1 MQAVKRLA
9 LVTMLALACSPG
21 AGREDAGRPASPRL
35 QACTIEL
42 TDFSSPWVLEPGA
55 HVRLQ
60 LELRA
65 VRTCSETAVQ
75 PDEVALTLT
84 DADGV
89 PLEFTS
95 TWERRIQSVLVWLE
109 FTVPATAS
117 VRASATVEPGF
128 GMIRWLWPVERLR
141 TLTWTNTGRPAE
153 GFLESDAGRAWY
165 SRRGVQFET
174 TSGEFS
180 TGAAFGLVLSPT
192 TLWTVDPTAAT
203 AWSPS
208 TVRLPTASP
217 LRPSALGL
225 VDGRLFV
232 ADGLR
237 LVAYGLDGGRV
248 EHRDTVAPDEV
259 EALGGGD
266 RRVRVCRRGR
276 VDELI
281 LPALWRRDTSP
292 PVSLTTPCMSSDDGM
307 WLVQSDVVTLVR
319 PDGGRDVVRR
329 PAGVPLRAPSLVLPS
344 RAPALFVGVT
354 VQTDG
359 VVWLAV
365 GGPDAG
371 LEGRHVTLPPET
383 TAISF
388 DGRRLFINDRAGRL
402 SWAEP

>member
-1 MQAVKRLA
+1 MKRLA
-9 LVTMLALACSPG
+9 LVTVLALACSPG
-21 AGREDAGRPASPRL
+21 ATTEDAGRPTGPRL

-42 TDFSSPWVLEPGA
+42 TDFSSPWVLEPGQR
-55 HVRLQ
+55 VRLE

-75 PDEVALTLT
+75 PDDVALTLS
-84 DADGV
+84 DGDGV

-95 TWERRIQSVLVWLE
+95 TWERRLQGVLVWLE
-109 FTVPATAS
+109 FTVPATSS

-128 GMIRWLWPVERLR
+128 GVVRWVWPVEPLR
-141 TLTWTNTGRPAE
+141 TLTWTNTARPAE

-174 TSGEFS
+174 PSGEFS
-180 TGAAFGLVLSPT
+180 TGATFGLVLSPT
-192 TLWTVDPTAAT
+192 TLWTVDPMAAM

-208 TVRLPTASP
+208 TVRLPTNSS

-248 EHRDTVAPDEV
+248 EYRDAVAPDEV
-259 EALGGGD
+259 EALSGGE
-266 RRVRVCRRGR
+266 RRVRLCRRGR

-281 LPALWRRDTSP
+281 LPASWRRDPTP
-292 PVSLTTPCMSSDDGM
+292 PVNLTLPCMSSDDGM

-329 PAGVPLRAPSLVLPS
+329 PAGVPLSAPSLVLPS

-354 VQTDG
+354 VQRTG
-359 VVWLAV
+359 VVWVAV
-365 GGPDAG
+365 GGSDGG
-371 LEGRHVTLPPET
+371 LEGRHVTVPLEATPL
-383 TAISF
+383 SF